1 VAKYVPTILV
11 FAVLV
16 GSAAAF
22 AVAERLKLEPSP
34 ILGTRVTKSF
44 SPVCKCASSR
54 ARIAFRLGNPD
65 VVSVSIIDAEGRDV
79 RVLADSRAVGK
90 KPIAFLWNGRDDSGQ
105 LVADGVYRPRVRLA
119 APEKTFVLSNLI
131 RVDTSPPRVTVVS
144 VTPRTISPDGDR
156 RGDRVTVRYR
166 LSQPARAML
175 LVDGV
180 RRVLARSATV
190 AGELQWF
197 GQADGRSLSTGTH
210 RLTVVAVDPSGNRSA
225 SEAAG
230 SVRIRYLELGKAV
243 YRVHL
248 GRPFLVSVSTDAR
261 RVSWLLAGRRGVA
274 RPPVFR
280 LRSPAAVGSYTL
292 YVSANQH
299 GTRARVVVVP

>member
-1 VAKYVPTILV
+1 MGKYVPTILV

-34 ILGTRVTKSF
+34 ILATRVTKAF

-65 VVSVSIIDAEGRDV
+65 VVSVSIVDADGRDV
-79 RVLADSRAVGK
+79 RVLVDNRAIGTKTV
-90 KPIAFLWNGRDDSGQ
+90 AFLWNGRDDSGQ
-105 LVADGVYRPRVRLA
+105 LVPDGLYHPRVRLA

-131 RVDTSPPRVTVVS
+131 RVDTVAPRVAVVS
-144 VTPRTISPDGDR
+144 VAPRTISPDGDR

-180 RRVLARSATV
+180 RRVLTRDAKV
-190 AGELQWF
+190 AGELTWF
-197 GQADGRSLSTGTH
+197 GQTDGVSLAAGTH

-225 SEAAG
+225 PAPAG
-230 SVRIRYLELGKAV
+230 SVRIRYVELGKTV
-243 YRVHL
+243 YRAHL
-248 GRPFLVSVSTDAR
+248 GGTFLVSVSTDAR
-261 RVSWLLAGRRGVA
+261 RVSWLLAGRHGTA

-280 LRSPAAVGSYTL
+280 LPSPPALGSYTL
-292 YVSANQH
+292 YVAVGRH
-299 GTRARVVVVP
+299 GARARVVVVP